1 MKTVERVVSY
11 TIIKKGRKYWT
22 AQHSEKGWE
31 AKIVIDDLTAD
42 VQIGETYRFLAQLEI
57 DQNKYGTTV
66 TVTAINMDVSEDL
79 EEAEQI
85 RSIENIVAYIEKKA
99 KEGEWHSMG
108 IEKLAGFPVSLTSQ
122 YQERIEVART
132 TYDQKKIE
140 ESLSYIESKA
150 REGYLYT
157 KYVDVCK
164 KHNIE
169 KYPELHNRLN
179 AAKDTAVKNETEN
192 DFRSAKKKIKSRHSE
207 KNNEWYRNSS
217 YFSRDLMK
225 CESAAKIMS
234 GVDEKRASEMI
245 AEIES
250 LKAENLAIKA
260 TKATALAQTKAEI
273 EDFDFETLKGMS
285 DETIKNLDT
294 RIKKQLAKRGFAT
307 EETGID
313 TTNEARD
320 DDFTVYTYYVITRE
334 NLEALRAEYP
344 FCKEIADENE
354 IKKQEAKKAKDAIE
368 AKKQALKDYLR
379 DDKNIVKYGSGM
391 TDEEEEIVRYSP
403 GFKNPFASEYDTEN
417 KFVVIG
423 DMVWHWHS
431 FWSDGRYDLF
441 AAYKKDEIL
450 PLFEGIMN
458 VNFDNMT
465 KEQYEEE
472 VARKRA
478 AAQAAAED
486 VERQKREKIEKFQ
499 SLGAIAAEDV
509 ERFKVQSEK
518 ECGGK
523 NDRMFWRYVELSNAV
538 ELPGTMRDIEVLKKH
553 GIEVRIEGEYIKH
566 TTSAG
571 GWKFLQEENRPYIFT
586 NANAYIKDVR
596 SWAAKIKKIYKEAF

>member
-79 EEAEQI
+79 EEVEQM

-108 IEKLAGFPVSLTSQ
+108 IEKLAGFPDSLTSQ
-122 YQERIEVART
+122 YQERIEAAKT
-132 TYDQKKIE
+132 IYEQKKIKE
-140 ESLSYIESKA
+140 ALSYIESKA

-169 KYPELHNRLN
+169 KYPELHDRLN

-354 IKKQEAKKAKDAIE
+354 IKKQEAKMAKEALG

-403 GFKNPFASEYDTEN
+403 GFRNPFASEHDTVN
-417 KFVVIG
+417 KFVVFG
-423 DMVWHWHS
+423 DLVWHFHS
-431 FWSDGRYDLF
+431 YWLDGRYELF
-441 AAYKKDEIL
+441 CAYKREEIL
-450 PLFEGIMN
+450 PLFEGIVS
-458 VNFDNMT
+458 VNFATRT
-465 KEQYEEE
+465 KAEYDAKIAEEQEREHE
-472 VARKRA
+472 IRA
-478 AAQAAAED
+478 
-486 VERQKREKIEKFQ
+486 ERQKQKNEKAAIFDSLAAISPDAVEAFKKQAEK
-499 SLGAIAAEDV
+499 A
-509 ERFKVQSEK
+509 
-518 ECGGK
+518 GK
-523 NDRMFWRYVELSNAV
+523 GDKMFYKYVELSGAV
-538 ELPGTMRDIEVLKKH
+538 EMKGEASDIELLKKH
-553 GIEVRIEGEYIKH
+553 GYDIKLCENLLYTTRSGE
-566 TTSAG
+566 
-571 GWKFLQEENRPYIFT
+571 WKIFQDTQNRPHIFT
-586 NANAYIKDVR
+586 NANAYTRDAK